1 MEWLVILAVV
11 LICPLM
17 HFWMMRKGG
26 HGHDNH
32 KKETKEGGEE

>member
-1 MEWLVILAVV
+1 MNWILFLGIL

-26 HGHDNH
+26 HEHGNH
-32 KKETKEGGEE
+32 KKEIKEGGEE